1 MKNKRGSGSKE
12 NVGRTH
18 NIYTSKR
25 LDKMLPE
32 DISDKCASI
41 VDAELLKY
49 KNSIE
54 KIEAFIKKAKASEYV
69 EEFVFYNPQNTLY
82 DYYYHCVGVFNKNYF
97 SVTFKS
103 YQEKEEVICSVAK
116 KNEEEFKKYFGL

>member
-32 DISDKCASI
+32 DIRDKCASI

-54 KIEAFIKKAKASEYV
+54 KIEAFIKKAKASQDV

-82 DYYYHCVGVFNKNYF
+82 DYYYHCVGVFKGNYF

-103 YQEKEEVICSVAK
+103 YQGKEEVIGSVAK